1 MKNRISAL
9 FIALLIAL
17 SCVTFAGA
25 AKAPASSEKVKTT
38 ASESNAS
45 SKKAL
50 NNLPNPSSDIEKG
63 EGFTGK
69 YPHIMD
75 TAKLLSKKEVAS
87 LEEKLSQLSEEWQLE
102 LAVVTTQDCEG
113 FEVSDY
119 AELIFTACDYGYGK
133 SKDGILLLLSME
145 ERDWYIATHGYG
157 RDVLSDWRVEYVGE
171 QIVPSL
177 SSGDYANAFSTFADE
192 CADYSDMVK
201 NGYGDSDTS
210 DGRAPLPV
218 IFLPICFV
226 FGLIVALIVVG
237 GMKRKLKTA
246 VRQKE
251 ANSYIKDGSFRVTES
266 SDQFLYNT
274 VTRTR
279 IAKDNDSYSSSGGGG
294 GGGGSSSGSSF
305 GGGGGKF

>member
-1 MKNRISAL
+1 MKNRIIAL
-9 FIALLIAL
+9 FITLIIAL

-25 AKAPASSEKVKTT
+25 AKTSDSPETVKTT
-38 ASESNAS
+38 ASESKAS
-45 SKKAL
+45 PEKTLS
-50 NNLPNPSSDIEKG
+50 NLPSPSSDIEKG

-75 TAKLLSKKEVAS
+75 TANLLSKKEVAS
-87 LEEKLSQLSEEWQLE
+87 LEEKLSQLSEKWKLE
-102 LAVVTTQDCEG
+102 LVVVTTQDCEN

-133 SKDGILLLLSME
+133 SKDGILLLISME

-157 RDVLSDWRVEYVGE
+157 MDILSSWRVEYVGE
-171 QIVPSL
+171 EITPYL
-177 SSGDYANAFSTFADE
+177 SSGDYADAFSTFADE
-192 CADYSDMVK
+192 CADYADMVK
-201 NGYGDSDTS
+201 NGYDISNGDHD
-210 DGRAPLPV
+210 RAPLSPIV
-218 IFLPICFV
+218 LPICFV
-226 FGLIVALIVVG
+226 FGLIVALIVVS

-251 ANSYIKDGSFRVTES
+251 ANNYIKDGSFHVTES

-274 VTRTR
+274 VTRTP
-279 IAKDNDSYSSSGGGG
+279 IAKNDNSHSSSSG